1 MINELTNNLRKLT
14 ASLGEAKHRK
24 ASGLFKAEGTK
35 CVLDTISHF
44 RCPYLIATDKWLAL
58 HGSAVTAESV
68 VKASA
73 RDMERMSSL
82 STAPDVIAVYE
93 IPVHTPDFSAFA
105 SQLCLALDC
114 IQDPGNLG
122 TIIRT
127 ADWFGVRNII
137 CSPTTADVYN
147 PKVVQATMGA
157 ISRVDL
163 HYCDLAETLSR
174 LKTDSK
180 VRLFGTFLGGDII
193 YHTQLP
199 VNGIIVM
206 GNEGKGISP
215 EIADLIDN
223 RLYIPSYPPGQPTSE
238 SLNVAIATA
247 VTLSEFLRNKF
258 L

>member
-1 MINELTNNLRKLT
+1 MIIELTNNLRKLT

-44 RCPYLIATDKWLAL
+44 RCRYLIATDKWLAL

-68 VKASA
+68 VKATA

-93 IPVHTPDFSAFA
+93 IPVHTPDFGAFA

-137 CSPTTADVYN
+137 CSHTTADVYN
-147 PKVVQATMGA
+147 PKVVQATMA
-157 ISRVDL
+157 PYRV
-163 HYCDLAETLSR
+163 
-174 LKTDSK
+174 
-180 VRLFGTFLGGDII
+180 
-193 YHTQLP
+193 
-199 VNGIIVM
+199 
-206 GNEGKGISP
+206 SP
-215 EIADLIDN
+215 F
-223 RLYIPSYPPGQPTSE
+223 T
-238 SLNVAIATA
+238 IATLPRPCHCSRPTA
-247 VTLSEFLRNKF
+247 MYGFSAHFSEATISITPSCPPTALS
-258 L
+258 